1 MRAVLRAAALLAAA
15 AASATVSLD
24 GYDDIG
30 PGYCT
35 KAGGPRVQTVLCDD
49 SGAAGKG
56 KCAYTQQACA
66 ALCTADSQCT
76 GYMTQDMS
84 QYKEPP
90 TCALVTP
97 TAPSGA
103 QWVVQNSGGGFSIG
117 AHDGETRDHCYKK
130 SGTPGPPGPPAP
142 PAPPAPGPPGGG
154 CFQEVGNGYCVATSG
169 GSNRCQN
176 YFCDDSSLHPDTCP
190 QTQTACAALCAA
202 DSKCS
207 GYVMQDM
214 SMYNVPTTCALVT
227 PTKPTVAGN
236 WVLSNSGGGF
246 SIGGH
251 DTQQRDTCYKKASG
265 PPCPPGPPGPP
276 PAPGPPPP
284 GPPPGPGPASGD
296 DFVLVLQARFAW
308 WRAGTSASGG
318 NGTTL
323 TLAPYGLPP
332 ITVRGIGS
340 PVSLPSKLTASNLGY
355 CGSNSSQAC
364 IAFAL
369 RPGQPVTFSTITSD
383 SSATTLAALAANK
396 QALLQSYTSNYGE
409 FAWAAEAVGAAVGWN
424 FKFNPSEMG
433 PHLPVSPSWDGPDDN
448 GYSNGPPPKLG
459 YVSPYADF
467 EESGSFGWDCTF
479 ASYLASLGSKK
490 MAYSGLI
497 TIVKAKTSN
506 GFMPNCATA
515 GAKSQ
520 DRTEPTAGAKVLL
533 ELWKKYQDKWIVKLL
548 FDDLLDANNWAIRER
563 TRAPLGLI
571 ALGSS
576 TAQFNYKSGSTTE
589 FSCDRSDQ
597 NTGCMQAMQNSRYE
611 SGQDNVS
618 LAIAISS
625 ISSTAYMQSLNPL

>member
-49 SGAAGKG
+49 SSAAGKG

-276 PAPGPPPP
+276 PAPGPLPPPPPPPPPP
-284 GPPPGPGPASGD
+284 GPPPPAPPPPSGGVTVTVDASG
-296 DFVLVLQARFAW
+296 
-308 WRAGTSASGG
+308 SG
-318 NGTTL
+318 
-323 TLAPYGLPP
+323 AKPFSH
-332 ITVRGIGS
+332 VWKRSFGS
-340 PVSLPSKLTASNLGY
+340 GH
-355 CGSNSSQAC
+355 
-364 IAFAL
+364 
-369 RPGQPVTFSTITSD
+369 
-383 SSATTLAALAANK
+383 AALGLRDDWQWALKRAANELGL
-396 QALLQSYTSNYGE
+396 QGVRQHGLLDDDMGVV
-409 FAWAAEAVGAAVGWN
+409 VGHRTYNWTNVD
-424 FKFNPSEMG
+424 K
-433 PHLPVSPSWDGPDDN
+433 LWD
-448 GYSNGPPPKLG
+448 
-459 YVSPYADF
+459 AIR
-467 EESGSFGWDCTF
+467 
-479 ASYLASLGSKK
+479 A
-490 MAYSGLI
+490 
-497 TIVKAKTSN
+497 
-506 GFMPNCATA
+506 A
-515 GAKSQ
+515 GA
-520 DRTEPTAGAKVLL
+520 
-533 ELWKKYQDKWIVKLL
+533 
-548 FDDLLDANNWAIRER
+548 
-563 TRAPLGLI
+563 
-571 ALGSS
+571 
-576 TAQFNYKSGSTTE
+576 
-589 FSCDRSDQ
+589 
-597 NTGCMQAMQNSRYE
+597 
-611 SGQDNVS
+611 
-618 LAIAISS
+618 
-625 ISSTAYMQSLNPL
+625 